1 VDEYSFPQETP
12 PTSKEYVI
20 GPGDLISVRVFNQ
33 DQMSARER
41 VRPDGK
47 VSLPFLNDI
56 MAAGFSPRVL
66 AAQLQTRLRDFINT
80 PVVTV
85 TVDERRG
92 LPISVVG
99 EVTRPGLYS
108 LDLGSGVLQAL
119 VLAGGLTEFGG
130 RDRIY
135 VLRPAT
141 QVQSAPERIRFRYWS
156 LVRGEG
162 KAPLFQ
168 VKAGDTVVVE

>member
-1 VDEYSFPQETP
+1 
-12 PTSKEYVI
+12 
-20 GPGDLISVRVFNQ
+20 LISVRVFNQ
-33 DQMSARER
+33 DQMSAKER

-47 VSLPFLNDI
+47 VSLPFLNDV

-99 EVTRPGLYS
+99 EVARPGLYS
-108 LDLGSGVLQAL
+108 LEFGAGVLQAL
-119 VLAGGLTEFGG
+119 VMAGGLTDFGG

-135 VLRPAT
+135 VLRPSLQAQT
-141 QVQSAPERIRFRYWS
+141 APERIRFRYWS

-162 KAPLFQ
+162 NAAFFQ
-168 VKAGDTVVVE
+168 VRAGDTVVVE